1 MPAFGRDNANYPRL
15 TAQEVLDLA
24 AFVRKGLSA
33 QPPGK
38 ETVARAAVRTPPL
51 Q

>member
-33 QPPGK
+33 QPAADETMAQTFMKPG
-38 ETVARAAVRTPPL
+38 AAP
-51 Q
+51 